1 MKRRM
6 SPDPAEAGG
15 LVPGEEPRPPAAPS
29 PDPPAS
35 PAEAVLPLPPVRRT
49 HLVELRALGPI
60 AQHVIGTTP
69 DPAHGSC
76 TDDVARDLEV
86 DLMHAGVIGWEA
98 VEGSAWSSLRYLD
111 EAVHEPSGRFRNF
124 RDVDGRW
131 LEAIGSED
139 AHGRAVLALGRAM
152 SEAPDRAFRAAAA
165 GVFRRALTG
174 TVALRAL
181 HARSSALIGC
191 AMAASGDQSIGARPA
206 WIAVGARLAGTLA
219 HDVEPVAASPSWP
232 WPEDTVTYESA
243 LIPRALVVAGRWTA
257 DRRLLDA
264 GLAVLDWLTRT
275 AVAPAGHLSPVGNR
289 GWWLRAGPRAT
300 FDQQPIEAAAFVHAA
315 EAALEATGDVRYLA
329 DAERAFGWYL
339 GWNDVG
345 TVVADAAR
353 GGCHDGLGPDGCNVN
368 QGAESTLAWLAAV
381 ERIRIMRGRWSA
393 AGQSSGAAPFRLGGV
408 PAMGG

>member
-1 MKRRM
+1 M
-6 SPDPAEAGG
+6 
-15 LVPGEEPRPPAAPS
+15 
-29 PDPPAS
+29 
-35 PAEAVLPLPPVRRT
+35 
-49 HLVELRALGPI
+49 
-60 AQHVIGTTP
+60 
-69 DPAHGSC
+69 
-76 TDDVARDLEV
+76 
-86 DLMHAGVIGWEA
+86 
-98 VEGSAWSSLRYLD
+98 
-111 EAVHEPSGRFRNF
+111 
-124 RDVDGRW
+124 
-131 LEAIGSED
+131 
-139 AHGRAVLALGRAM
+139 
-152 SEAPDRAFRAAAA
+152 
-165 GVFRRALTG
+165 
-174 TVALRAL
+174 
-181 HARSSALIGC
+181 
-191 AMAASGDQSIGARPA
+191 
-206 WIAVGARLAGTLA
+206 
-219 HDVEPVAASPSWP
+219 
-232 WPEDTVTYESA
+232 TYESA

-289 GWWLRAGPRAT
+289 GWWPRGGPRAR

-393 AGQSSGAAPFRLGGV
+393 AGTSSGAAPFRLGGV

>member
-1 MKRRM
+1 MRR
-6 SPDPAEAGG
+6 G
-15 LVPGEEPRPPAAPS
+15 
-29 PDPPAS
+29 
-35 PAEAVLPLPPVRRT
+35 

-152 SEAPDRAFRAAAA
+152 SEAPDRAFRAAAS

-191 AMAASGDQSIGARPA
+191 AMAAGGDQSIGARPA

-289 GWWLRAGPRAT
+289 GWWPRGGPRASST
-300 FDQQPIEAAAFVHAA
+300 SSRSRPPRSSMRPRPPSRRP
-315 EAALEATGDVRYLA
+315 ATSA
-329 DAERAFGWYL
+329 TSSDAERAFGWYL

-393 AGQSSGAAPFRLGGV
+393 AGPSSGAAPFRLGAV

>member
-1 MKRRM
+1 MRR
-6 SPDPAEAGG
+6 G
-15 LVPGEEPRPPAAPS
+15 
-29 PDPPAS
+29 
-35 PAEAVLPLPPVRRT
+35 

-191 AMAASGDQSIGARPA
+191 AMAAGGDQSIGARPA

-232 WPEDTVTYESA
+232 WPEDSVTYESA

-289 GWWLRAGPRAT
+289 GWWPRGGPRAR

-345 TVVADAAR
+345 HGGRRRGAWRLSRRARPRRVQRQPGRRVDPRLAR
-353 GGCHDGLGPDGCNVN
+353 GGRADPDHAGSV
-368 QGAESTLAWLAAV
+368 V
-381 ERIRIMRGRWSA
+381 RGRHVVRRRAVPPRRRSCDGQLRTSSSSLEPASTPIGLPGAVTA
-393 AGQSSGAAPFRLGGV
+393 ARRAAPAATRA
-408 PAMGG
+408 PRRR

>member
-1 MKRRM
+1 
-6 SPDPAEAGG
+6 
-15 LVPGEEPRPPAAPS
+15 
-29 PDPPAS
+29 
-35 PAEAVLPLPPVRRT
+35 
-49 HLVELRALGPI
+49 
-60 AQHVIGTTP
+60 
-69 DPAHGSC
+69 
-76 TDDVARDLEV
+76 
-86 DLMHAGVIGWEA
+86 MHAGVIGWEA

-152 SEAPDRAFRAAAA
+152 SEAPERAFRSAAA
-165 GVFRRALTG
+165 GIFRRALTG

-191 AMAASGDQSIGARPA
+191 AMAAGGDQAIGTRPA

-232 WPEDTVTYESA
+232 WPEDRVTYESA

-264 GLAVLDWLTRT
+264 GLSVLELAHAHGRRAGGSPVTGRQPRLVAAGRT
-275 AVAPAGHLSPVGNR
+275 ARQVRPAADR
-289 GWWLRAGPRAT
+289 GRRVRPRRRGGPR
-300 FDQQPIEAAAFVHAA
+300 
-315 EAALEATGDVRYLA
+315 GDRRRPLPRRTRSGRSA
-329 DAERAFGWYL
+329 
-339 GWNDVG
+339 G
-345 TVVADAAR
+345 TSAGTTSGSVVADAPR

-393 AGQSSGAAPFRLGGV
+393 AGPSSGAAPFRLGGV
-408 PAMGG
+408 PAMGS